1 MINLDHAATTAI
13 APEVLDEMM
22 PYLTTA
28 FGNPSSLH
36 SLGQEAKVALD
47 VARDRV
53 AGLLNAQARE
63 IIFTSGGTEADNLA
77 IRGILWELQDRGKH
91 LIVSSVEH
99 EAVLETAGAMERLG
113 WEVTRLPVDS
123 RGMVSTDALHD
134 ALRDDTVLV
143 SVMTAN
149 NEVGTVQPI
158 AELAALAHERGALF
172 HTDAVQAV
180 GALDI
185 DVRTLGADLLSLSGH
200 KIYGPKGI
208 GALWVRHGLRLA
220 PEITGGGQE
229 RDRRS
234 GTENVAAIAG
244 LGKAAE
250 MAAQM
255 LDSGGMARIAAMRDR
270 LIAGI
275 LRSVPEAVLTGHP
288 VDRLPGNA
296 SFVFSGM
303 EGEAI
308 VLNLDFEGIA
318 AGSGS
323 ACSAGAV
330 EPSHVLTAMG
340 LSADAARGAL
350 RLTLGRDNTDADVD
364 RVLHVLPDIVSR
376 LRALKSGR

>member
-1 MINLDHAATTAI
+1 
-13 APEVLDEMM
+13 
-22 PYLTTA
+22 
-28 FGNPSSLH
+28 
-36 SLGQEAKVALD
+36 
-47 VARDRV
+47 
-53 AGLLNAQARE
+53 
-63 IIFTSGGTEADNLA
+63 
-77 IRGILWELQDRGKH
+77 
-91 LIVSSVEH
+91 
-99 EAVLETAGAMERLG
+99 
-113 WEVTRLPVDS
+113 
-123 RGMVSTDALHD
+123 
-134 ALRDDTVLV
+134 
-143 SVMTAN
+143 
-149 NEVGTVQPI
+149 
-158 AELAALAHERGALF
+158 
-172 HTDAVQAV
+172 
-180 GALDI
+180 
-185 DVRTLGADLLSLSGH
+185 
-200 KIYGPKGI
+200 
-208 GALWVRHGLRLA
+208 
-220 PEITGGGQE
+220 
-229 RDRRS
+229 
-234 GTENVAAIAG
+234 
-244 LGKAAE
+244 
-250 MAAQM
+250 M